1 MFNLFKKYKENK
13 KAEEQRQAQQMVD
26 EMLKQQEEKRAL
38 TTELYNQSRENV
50 TYIEAL
56 LKTMQSQFHNIKTR
70 GSEKN
75 KIRKENLKDNIIWYK
90 IKLEEEKNMVSY
102 YGVGLPIV

>member
-1 MFNLFKKYKENK
+1 MFNLFKKYNERKENQERVEAQK
-13 KAEEQRQAQQMVD
+13 KVD
-26 EMLKQQEEKRAL
+26 KTLEKSKL
-38 TTELYNQSRENV
+38 TTELYHQSRENV

-75 KIRKENLKDNIIWYK
+75 KIRKENLKDNIVWYK
-90 IKLEEEKNMVSY
+90 EKLEEEKNMVSY
-102 YGVGLPIV
+102 YGVNLHGI